1 MPAAGTPGASFQA
14 SAMFRSLVIFGCL
27 AVTASAQRD
36 SPSSGA
42 PGTKAIAEPDPTAI
56 GALALLPKD
65 VAARVARI
73 EGPEGHP
80 FPDRWY
86 VLAHEPTFPTGLR
99 EFVICEGK
107 VVANR
112 GLSQFADRIS
122 AEDGVGSVAVKLNSP
137 EAAGIAAQFALHN
150 GQLIGSIRYE
160 FLKLGAVPVWRL
172 TCRGQDGSLL
182 GTVVLHA
189 TSRAVLSFE
198 GFAKSPL
205 EVEGSPAPHSIADVS
220 DAADAIDTED
230 EAAAPGS
237 TNERPSR
244 STATTSKPKPK
255 PKRRV
260 QTASRRSSS
269 QGPIDRVGTF
279 FKKIFR

>member
-1 MPAAGTPGASFQA
+1 
-14 SAMFRSLVIFGCL
+14 MFRLLVIFGCL
-27 AVTASAQRD
+27 AVTASAQRE
-36 SPSSGA
+36 SPSGGA
-42 PGTKAIAEPDPTAI
+42 PALKAAAEPDPTAI

-65 VAARVARI
+65 VATRVARV

-86 VLAHEPTFPTGLR
+86 VLTHEPAFPTGLR

-122 AEDGVGSVAVKLNSP
+122 AEDVVGSAVVKLNSP

-160 FLKLGAVPVWRL
+160 LLKLDSVPAWRL
-172 TCRGQDGSLL
+172 TCRGQDGGVL

-189 TSRAVLSFE
+189 TTRAVLSFD

-205 EVEGSPAPHSIADVS
+205 EEESSPAPQSVADVS
-220 DAADAIDTED
+220 DAADAV
-230 EAAAPGS
+230 EAADDSAAPES
-237 TNERPSR
+237 SNERTTR
-244 STATTSKPKPK
+244 STSATSKPKPK

-260 QTASRRSSS
+260 QTASRRPSS